1 MVRIHFGVVFC
12 VALNLLRD
20 TLASASN
27 GMGDFLQRR
36 DSTKTI
42 TIPFH
47 TLVRTQFNTVLLFK
61 EEISK
66 LIRSLMSS
74 LQAITIISISGVNWT
89 FTFSPT

>member
-1 MVRIHFGVVFC
+1 MARIYFAVVFA

-27 GMGDFLQRR
+27 GIGDFFQRR

-47 TLVRTQFNTVLLFK
+47 TLVCIQFNTIFLLK

-74 LQAITIISISGVNWT
+74 LKPIMGMSLSGMNIT